1 MNCKKTFVKIN
12 SDEKTTY
19 SKKKT
24 SIGKPILNLCQAMSL
39 IIICGDIF
47 KKGFGLNKSHRLH
60 EFNARF
66 NIISDL
72 SLLLH
77 VLLYM

>member
-1 MNCKKTFVKIN
+1 MNCKKTFVKSILI
-12 SDEKTTY
+12 K
-19 SKKKT
+19 KQLIRKKT

-60 EFNARF
+60 DNKK
-66 NIISDL
+66 ISL
-72 SLLLH
+72 MRGLI
-77 VLLYM
+77 